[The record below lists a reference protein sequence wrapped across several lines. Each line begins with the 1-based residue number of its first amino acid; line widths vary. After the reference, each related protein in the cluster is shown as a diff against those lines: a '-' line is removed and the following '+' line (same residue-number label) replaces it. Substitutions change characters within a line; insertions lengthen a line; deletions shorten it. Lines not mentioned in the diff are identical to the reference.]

1 MLSLKLWLNGQQKR
15 AACFATLLQN
25 QLNSHVARFTSHKST
40 CLEPNQVDAVCE
52 KFLQKGDSSTFATK
66 SVHVTRLTGPRQT
79 CFAARDLSHVFCD
92 SRIHTT
98 CNKRILN
105 VAFQLVRQQC
115 CYMQVKGFCFPFQ
128 RCLRFQYT
136 RLDRH
141 SAVTGLFFP

>member
-1 MLSLKLWLNGQQKR
+1 MLHVLPATNQPVLNQIRLMQ
-15 AACFATLLQN
+15 FA
-25 QLNSHVARFTSHKST
+25 KSSCRKET
-40 CLEPNQVDAVCE
+40 VLYD
-52 KFLQKGDSSTFATK
+52 FATK

-141 SAVTGLFFP
+141 SAVTGLFFSVVCVASVSAQFRSKERETIESQRPREK

>member
-1 MLSLKLWLNGQQKR
+1 MLSLKLRLNGQQKR

-25 QLNSHVARFTSHKST
+25 HVARFTSHKST
-40 CLEPNQVDAVCE
+40 CLEPNQVDAVCRKE
-52 KFLQKGDSSTFATK
+52 TVLHDFATK
-66 SVHVTRLTGPRQT
+66 SVYVTRLTGPRQT

-128 RCLRFQYT
+128 RCLRFQCT